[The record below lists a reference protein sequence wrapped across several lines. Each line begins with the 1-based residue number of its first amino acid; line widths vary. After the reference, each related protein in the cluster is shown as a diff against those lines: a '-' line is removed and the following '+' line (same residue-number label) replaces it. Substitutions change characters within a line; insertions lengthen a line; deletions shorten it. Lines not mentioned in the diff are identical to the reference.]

1 MNKRQAKK
9 KRKKQIDDGLNA
21 AIICAKRVGEFLSKW
36 VGDGMPFPK
45 ESEENNDRL
54 ERKRTK
60 TDN

>member
-45 ESEENNDRL
+45 ESEENNEGSD
-54 ERKRTK
+54 
-60 TDN
+60 

>member
-36 VGDGMPFPK
+36 VGDGMPFPNK
-45 ESEENNDRL
+45 ESEEQNENR
-54 ERKRTK
+54 
-60 TDN
+60 